1 MDSDT
6 FHIWWRG
13 KMSPRKEFMMET
25 LSVGRKI
32 IVSILT
38 MIVWIYGTQG
48 NLSYG
53 QATAS
58 TVQLLPT
65 SVTSPAAGEKLTLSL
80 NVVGGTSVAGYEAAI
95 EFDTSALRHV
105 ESEIGDYLPTGA
117 FFVPPVVAGNLVK
130 LAATSLAGES
140 NGGGTLATITF
151 EVRAVKASTLTLS
164 NVLLAD
170 SEGVTSRP
178 QVEGAQ
184 ITEAEAPTPPPETYD
199 YIQGPWLWMIAEGSD
214 IDTDYLKLLSDGE
227 INEVMVS
234 REGIIEGETLGE
246 LQWTRER
253 IQPSTHCG
261 FFLCA
266 SNNVQ
271 HVVNAAG
278 LSSVQNLGHHTAYA
292 FINIVSPRDQNT
304 VRMGVG
310 SDDAVKIWLNGTMV
324 HRKRTSRR
332 TTGIQDRFD
341 TNLKA
346 GDNLLLVKV
355 SEYSGNWGLFFKIY
369 LDGADFTTSTAVRGF
384 ATNNSAAADVNED
397 GKVDIHDLILVI
409 RSLGATAPINPRV
422 DVNAD
427 GSVNKSDLLIIVEN
441 LDGSAIA
448 AAPAAM
454 LATLDPATLRA
465 WIDVLLAEADD
476 SLAYRKTLA
485 ILQGLLATVFP
496 QETKL
501 LANYPNPFNPET
513 WIPYYLA
520 KDADVALHIYAV
532 NGTLVRTLALGY
544 QAAGMYQ
551 SRSRAAYWDGRNA
564 FGESVA
570 SGLYFYTL
578 TAGDFTA
585 TRKMLIRK

>member
-1 MDSDT
+1 M
-6 FHIWWRG
+6 
-13 KMSPRKEFMMET
+13 KT
-25 LSVGRKI
+25 LSVNRES

-38 MIVWIYGTQG
+38 MIVLIYGTQG

-65 SVTSPAAGEKLTLSL
+65 SVSSPAVGEKLTLSL
-80 NVVGGTSVAGYEAAI
+80 NIVGGISVAGYEAAI
-95 EFDTSALRHV
+95 EFDTSALRYV

-117 FFVPPVVAGNLVK
+117 FFVPPVVAGDLVK

-140 NGGGTLATITF
+140 NGDGTLATITF

-164 NVLLAD
+164 NVLLSD
-170 SEGVTSRP
+170 SEGVSSRP

-184 ITEAEAPTPPPETYD
+184 ITKAEESTPTPQTHD
-199 YIQGPWLWMIAEGSD
+199 YIQGPWLWMIAEGSN
-214 IDTDYLKLLSDGE
+214 IDTDYLELLSDGE
-227 INEVMVS
+227 INEAMVS
-234 REGIIEGETLGE
+234 QEGITEGATLGE
-246 LQWTRER
+246 LRWTRGR

-271 HVVNAAG
+271 HVVNATG

-292 FINIVSPRDQNT
+292 FINIVSPHDQNS

-310 SDDAVKIWLNGTMV
+310 SDDAVKVWLNGTVV

-346 GDNLLLVKV
+346 GNNLLLVKV

-369 LDGADFTTSTAVRGF
+369 VDEADFTTSTALRSLP
-384 ATNNSAAADVNED
+384 TNNLAAADVNED
-397 GKVDIHDLILVI
+397 GKIDIHDLILVI
-409 RSLGATAPINPRV
+409 RALGETAPTNPRV

-441 LDGSAIA
+441 LDGSAIP
-448 AAPAAM
+448 AAPAAI

-465 WIDVLLAEADD
+465 WIDVLHAEADD
-476 SLAYRKTLA
+476 SIAYAKTLA
-485 ILQGLLATVFP
+485 ILRGLLATVLP
-496 QETKL
+496 QETTL

-513 WIPYYLA
+513 WIPYHLA
-520 KDADVALHIYAV
+520 KDAKVTLQIYAV
-532 NGTLVRTLALGY
+532 NGTLVRTLTLGH
-544 QAAGMYQ
+544 QPAGMYQ
-551 SRSRAAYWDGRNA
+551 SRSRAAYWDGKNA

-570 SGLYFYTL
+570 SGVYFYTL
-578 TAGDFTA
+578 TAGDFSA

>member
-1 MDSDT
+1 M
-6 FHIWWRG
+6 
-13 KMSPRKEFMMET
+13 KT
-25 LSVGRKI
+25 LSVRQKI

-38 MIVWIYGTQG
+38 MIVLIYGAQG

-58 TVQLLPT
+58 TVQILPA
-65 SVTSPAAGEKLTLSL
+65 SVASPAVGEKLILSL
-80 NVVGGTSVAGYEAAI
+80 NIVGGTSVAGYEAAI

-105 ESEIGDYLPTGA
+105 ESVIGDYLPTGA

-140 NGGGTLATITF
+140 NGSGTLATITF
-151 EVRAVKASTLTLS
+151 EIRAVKASTLTLS
-164 NVLLAD
+164 NVLLSD

-178 QVEGAQ
+178 QVEGTQ
-184 ITEAEAPTPPPETYD
+184 ITKAEESTPTSETSD
-199 YIQGPWLWMIAEGSD
+199 YIQGPWLWMIAEGSN
-214 IDTDYLKLLSDGE
+214 IDTDYLELLSDGE
-227 INEVMVS
+227 INEAMVS
-234 REGIIEGETLGE
+234 REGITEGETLGQ
-246 LQWTRER
+246 LRWTGER

-271 HVVNAAG
+271 HVVNATG
-278 LSSVQNLGHHTAYA
+278 LSPVQNLSHHTAYA
-292 FINIVSPRDQNT
+292 FINIVSPHDQNS

-310 SDDAVKIWLNGTMV
+310 SDDAIKVWLNGTVV

-355 SEYSGNWGLFFKIY
+355 SEYSGNWGLFFKVY
-369 LDGADFTTSTAVRGF
+369 LDGADFTTSTTVRGLR
-384 ATNNSAAADVNED
+384 TKNLAAADVNED
-397 GKVDIHDLILVI
+397 GKIDIHDLILVI
-409 RSLGATAPINPRV
+409 RALEETAPTNPRV

-441 LDGSAIA
+441 LDDSAIP

-454 LATLDPATLRA
+454 LVTLDPATLRA
-465 WIDVLLAEADD
+465 WIDVLLAETDN
-476 SLAYRKTLA
+476 SIAYQKTLA
-485 ILQGLLATVFP
+485 ILQGLLATVLP

-513 WIPYYLA
+513 WIPYHLS
-520 KDADVALHIYAV
+520 KDANVTLHIYAV
-532 NGTLVRTLALGY
+532 NGQLVRTLALGY

-570 SGLYFYTL
+570 SGVYFYTL
-578 TAGDFTA
+578 STESTRDSVTAGDFSA

>member
-1 MDSDT
+1 M
-6 FHIWWRG
+6 
-13 KMSPRKEFMMET
+13 KT
-25 LSVGRKI
+25 LSVRWEI

-38 MIVWIYGTQG
+38 TIVLIYGTQG

-53 QATAS
+53 QTTAS
-58 TVQLLPT
+58 TVQLLPA
-65 SVTSPAAGEKLTLSL
+65 SVASPAVGEKLTLSL
-80 NVVGGTSVAGYEAAI
+80 NIVDGTSVAGYEAAI
-95 EFDTSALRHV
+95 EFDTSALRYV

-117 FFVPPVVAGNLVK
+117 FFVPPVVTGNLVK

-140 NGGGTLATITF
+140 NGSGTFATITF
-151 EVRAVKASTLTLS
+151 EVRSVKTSTLTLS

-170 SEGVTSRP
+170 SEGVSSRP
-178 QVEGAQ
+178 QIEGAQ
-184 ITEAEAPTPPPETYD
+184 ITRAEESTPTPQTYD
-199 YIQGPWLWMIAEGSD
+199 YIQGPWLWMIAEGSN
-214 IDTDYLKLLSDGE
+214 IDTDYLELLSDGE
-227 INEVMVS
+227 INEAMVS
-234 REGIIEGETLGE
+234 QEGIIEGETLGE
-246 LQWTRER
+246 LRWTRGR

-271 HVVNAAG
+271 HVVNATG
-278 LSSVQNLGHHTAYA
+278 LSTVQNLGHHTAYA
-292 FINIVSPRDQNT
+292 FINIILPHDQNN

-310 SDDAVKIWLNGTMV
+310 SDDAVKVWLNGTVV

-341 TNLKA
+341 TNLKV
-346 GDNLLLVKV
+346 GNNLLLVKV

-369 LDGADFTTSTAVRGF
+369 LDGTDFTTSTAVRNLS
-384 ATNNSAAADVNED
+384 TNNRPAADVNED
-397 GKVDIHDLILVI
+397 GEIDIHDLILVI
-409 RSLGATAPINPRV
+409 RALGGTALTNPRV

-441 LDGSAIA
+441 LDDSAIP

-454 LATLDPATLRA
+454 LATLDPALLRA
-465 WIDVLLAEADD
+465 WIDVLHAEAD
-476 SLAYRKTLA
+476 SSIAYGKTLA
-485 ILQGLLATVFP
+485 ILQGLLAAVRP
-496 QETKL
+496 HETAL
-501 LANYPNPFNPET
+501 LPNYPNPFNPET
-513 WIPYYLA
+513 WIPYHLA

-532 NGTLVRTLALGY
+532 DGQLVRTLALGH

-551 SRSRAAYWDGRNA
+551 NRSRAAYWDGRNA
-564 FGESVA
+564 FGEPVA

-578 TAGDFTA
+578 TAGNFTA